1 MNIKKITYTDPASA
15 ARIMDAK
22 GDGFG
27 IQNLEQGLF
36 LNGKTYP
43 KGTVFEVRDGMV
55 EPAGSPVFGIVDFLL
70 AAGFERVGERRFR
83 RGDTDIRL
91 PGDRSAYVSIY
102 GKHNG
107 TVLLLT
113 ADTVALDSAIAP
125 SF

>member
-43 KGTVFEVRDGMV
+43 KGTVFEVRDGM
-55 EPAGSPVFGIVDFLL
+55 VDFLL